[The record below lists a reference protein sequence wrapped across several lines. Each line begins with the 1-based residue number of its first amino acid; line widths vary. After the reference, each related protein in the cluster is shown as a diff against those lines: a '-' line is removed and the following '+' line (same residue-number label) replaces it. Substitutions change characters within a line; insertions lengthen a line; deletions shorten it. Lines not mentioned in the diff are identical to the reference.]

1 MLSRSAK
8 QELIDQFSEAFKANP
23 SVMVV
28 EYKGLSV
35 SEMEGLRQN
44 LQEAE
49 AELKVVK
56 NSLLKIA
63 SKDTEIEK
71 ISELF
76 VGPTAVAICKNDP
89 TSVAKVFVKSAKDLP
104 SLLIKGGIV
113 DGNVV
118 NEVQIADIS
127 KLPSRVEMI
136 AQLLGMLSTPMSNFV
151 GALTQMQTKLLY
163 ALTALKEAKTGEES
177 EPEANETQ
185 SETAEPKSDK
195 TEKEE
200 AKVDAPEPEGDEPDK
215 QEKADEKASA
225 RAEAQEKDA
234 EPESEKEAKAEAAP
248 EQEETVDDGP
258 ADGNEA
264 SESDETES
272 EDKD

>member
-8 QELIDQFSEAFKANP
+8 QDLIDQFSEAFKANP

-63 SKDTEIEK
+63 SKDTDIEK

-104 SLLIKGGIV
+104 SLVIKGGIV

-118 NEVQIADIS
+118 NEIQIADIS

-136 AQLLGMLSTPMSNFV
+136 AQFLGMLSTPMSNFV
-151 GALTQMQTKLLY
+151 GTLSQMQTKLLY
-163 ALTALKEAKTGEES
+163 ALTALKEAKTGEEGES
-177 EPEANETQ
+177 AANVTQTETTGQ
-185 SETAEPKSDK
+185 ESDK
-195 TEKEE
+195 PEKEA
-200 AKVDAPEPEGDEPDK
+200 AKADLPKPEGGKSEK
-215 QEKADEKASA
+215 QEAANGEASA
-225 RAEAQEKDA
+225 NAEALENAAK
-234 EPESEKEAKAEAAP
+234 PETEKEAKAEDATG
-248 EQEETVDDGP
+248 QEETVEDAP
-258 ADGNEA
+258 AGDNEVSDIA
-264 SESDETES
+264 ESGS
-272 EDKD
+272 EDKE